1 VVVNIST
8 QIFSALKEDHAQ
20 QDITSAVF
28 IPVQHRSTAV
38 LKAKQKGIFCGEKIV
53 EVFSKKFKNKIK
65 INSKI
70 KDGAHIKPGQT
81 LFILKGQTQTLL
93 SIERT
98 LLNYLQH
105 LSGIATLTHQYVL
118 KVKPYGCKILDTR
131 KTIPGLR
138 ELAKYAVVC
147 GGGTN
152 HRFHLADQ
160 VLIKDNHLKI
170 NSCLSIKKLIM
181 LSKKY
186 KLEVE
191 AADHKQALALSAL
204 PVDRIMLDNFKIPQ
218 LKKTIAV
225 LRKLHP
231 YLEIEVSGGIT
242 LKNISGYAAAK
253 PHYLS
258 IGAITHSAPALDLS
272 MKIL

>member
-1 VVVNIST
+1 VSIQKQVLA
-8 QIFSALKEDHAQ
+8 ALKEDHAGA
-20 QDITSAVF
+20 DITSQSFV
-28 IPVQHRSTAV
+28 PSSHRSRAI
-38 LKAKQKGIFCGEKIV
+38 LKAKQNGVFCGEKIIQ
-53 EVFSKKFKNKIK
+53 VFQTQFKNKIK
-65 INSKI
+65 IVPKI
-70 KDGAHIKPGQT
+70 KDGAKVKPNQILFTLEGQT
-81 LFILKGQTQTLL
+81 RSLL
-93 SIERT
+93 AIERT

-105 LSGIATLTHQYVL
+105 LSGIATLTHQYVQ

-131 KTIPGLR
+131 KTVPGLR
-138 ELAKYAVVC
+138 ALDKYAVAC

-170 NSCLSIKKLIM
+170 NGALSLKTLLK

-186 KLEVE
+186 KLEIE
-191 AADHKQALALSAL
+191 AASFKQALALSQL
-204 PVDRIMLDNFKIPQ
+204 PIDRLMLDNFKIFE
-218 LKKTIAV
+218 LKKTIKI

-242 LKNISGYAAAK
+242 YKNIVSYAKTK
-253 PHYLS
+253 PDYLS